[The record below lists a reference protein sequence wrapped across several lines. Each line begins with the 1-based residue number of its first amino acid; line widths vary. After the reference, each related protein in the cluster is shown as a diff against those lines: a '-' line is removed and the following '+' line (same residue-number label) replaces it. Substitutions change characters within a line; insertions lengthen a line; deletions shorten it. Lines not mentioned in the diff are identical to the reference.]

1 MEGWKKVK
9 HKTTLHFLAERNRRY
24 IPGLI
29 LLTLLEVARAYLGVE
44 FAMVTRQVI
53 DCAQGG
59 SAEKLTRAALLLA
72 AVVAGIMVLYAS
84 AQYLRG
90 WLRATL
96 DREWKTRLSHKLLH
110 GDYATVS
117 AYHSGEL
124 VNRLTSD
131 VEAVNGGV
139 IALIPNVAALLTR
152 LVSAVWMMATME
164 PTFTLLAVACGLV
177 VIGATGF
184 FRQRLKTL
192 HKQMQ
197 EANGKVNG
205 FVQEI
210 MEKLLAVQAMSVEAE
225 TEAREKK
232 ILDSRWKLQMRQQRF
247 SIMGTTGMY
256 LACYLLEGA
265 ALVWCALRL
274 MQGEISFG
282 TLTAV
287 VQLTGQLEGPILNF
301 SGYIPQYVA
310 MLASAERLMELEE
323 ISGVPVQKRDVQTL
337 FGADTCI
344 EAEGLCFA
352 YDDTVVFDSACF
364 RLPLQG
370 SAAITGNSGIGKS
383 TLLKLLLGIYKPTS
397 GRLLLRAGAE
407 EIPLNAETRGLFAY
421 VPQGN
426 LLFSGTLREN
436 LLLTAPDA
444 TEQDMETAAFVSCMD
459 EYLPQLEHGFDTV
472 LGESGAGLSEGQAQ
486 RVSIARAVLSG
497 APVLLLDEATSALDA
512 VTEQRVLERLNA
524 LPGRV
529 CIAITHRPAALAL
542 SDRQMVI
549 ADGKITVQTLRKEE
563 KAWIR

>member
-96 DREWKTRLSHKLLH
+96 DREWKTRLSHTLLH

-197 EANGKVNG
+197 EANGKANG

-323 ISGVPVQKRDVQTL
+323 ISGVSVQKRDVQTL

-352 YDDTVVFDSACF
+352 YDDTTVFDSACF

-397 GRLLLRAGAE
+397 GRLLLRTGSE

-436 LLLTAPDA
+436 LLLTAILYSA
-444 TEQDMETAAFVSCMD
+444 
-459 EYLPQLEHGFDTV
+459 GV
-472 LGESGAGLSEGQAQ
+472 LTGSLIDFLG
-486 RVSIARAVLSG
+486 
-497 APVLLLDEATSALDA
+497 
-512 VTEQRVLERLNA
+512 
-524 LPGRV
+524 
-529 CIAITHRPAALAL
+529 
-542 SDRQMVI
+542 
-549 ADGKITVQTLRKEE
+549 
-563 KAWIR
+563 

>member
-1 MEGWKKVK
+1 MK

-197 EANGKVNG
+197 EANGKANG

-352 YDDTVVFDSACF
+352 YDDTVVFDSASF

-407 EIPLNAETRGLFAY
+407 EIPLNAETRSLFAY

-512 VTEQRVLERLNA
+512 ATEQRVLERLNA

>member
-1 MEGWKKVK
+1 MK

-197 EANGKVNG
+197 EANGKANG

-323 ISGVPVQKRDVQTL
+323 ISGVPIQKRDVQTL

-352 YDDTVVFDSACF
+352 YDDTTVFDSACF

-397 GRLLLRAGAE
+397 GQLLLRTGSE
-407 EIPLNAETRGLFAY
+407 EIPLNAETRSLFAY

>member
-1 MEGWKKVK
+1 MK

-96 DREWKTRLSHKLLH
+96 DREWKTRLSHTLLH

-124 VNRLTSD
+124 VNRLTSA

-197 EANGKVNG
+197 EANGKANG

-352 YDDTVVFDSACF
+352 YDDTTVFDSACF

>member
-1 MEGWKKVK
+1 MK

-197 EANGKVNG
+197 EANGKANG
-205 FVQEI
+205 FVQEM

-323 ISGVPVQKRDVQTL
+323 ISGVSVQKRDVQTL

-352 YDDTVVFDSACF
+352 YDDTTVFDSACF

>member
-1 MEGWKKVK
+1 MK

>member
-1 MEGWKKVK
+1 MK

-197 EANGKVNG
+197 EANGKANG

-323 ISGVPVQKRDVQTL
+323 ISDVSVQKRDVQTL

-352 YDDTVVFDSACF
+352 YDETTVFDSACF

-563 KAWIR
+563 KVWIR

>member
-1 MEGWKKVK
+1 MK

-197 EANGKVNG
+197 EANGKANG

-323 ISGVPVQKRDVQTL
+323 ISGVSVQKRDVQTL

-352 YDDTVVFDSACF
+352 YDDTTVFDSASF

-397 GRLLLRAGAE
+397 GQLLLRTGAE

>member
-1 MEGWKKVK
+1 MK

-96 DREWKTRLSHKLLH
+96 DREWKTRLSHTLLH

-352 YDDTVVFDSACF
+352 YDDTTVFDSACF

>member
-1 MEGWKKVK
+1 MK

-197 EANGKVNG
+197 EANGKANG

-323 ISGVPVQKRDVQTL
+323 ISGVSVQKWDVQTL

-352 YDDTVVFDSACF
+352 YDDTTVFDSACF

>member
-1 MEGWKKVK
+1 MK

-59 SAEKLTRAALLLA
+59 SAENLTRAALLLA

-197 EANGKVNG
+197 EANGKANG

-352 YDDTVVFDSACF
+352 YDDTTVFDSASF

-397 GRLLLRAGAE
+397 GQLLLRTGSE

>member
-1 MEGWKKVK
+1 MK

-59 SAEKLTRAALLLA
+59 SAEKMTRAALLLA

-197 EANGKVNG
+197 EANGKANG

-323 ISGVPVQKRDVQTL
+323 ISGASVQKRDVQTL
-337 FGADTCI
+337 LGADTCI

-352 YDDTVVFDSACF
+352 YDDTTVFDSASF

-397 GRLLLRAGAE
+397 GRLLLRTGSE

>member
-1 MEGWKKVK
+1 MK

-486 RVSIARAVLSG
+486 RVSFARAVLSG

>member
-1 MEGWKKVK
+1 MK

-96 DREWKTRLSHKLLH
+96 DREWKTRLSHTLLH

-323 ISGVPVQKRDVQTL
+323 ISGVSVQKRDVQTL

-352 YDDTVVFDSACF
+352 YDDTTVFDSACF

>member
-1 MEGWKKVK
+1 MK

-352 YDDTVVFDSACF
+352 YDDTTVFDSARF
-364 RLPLQG
+364 RLP
-370 SAAITGNSGIGKS
+370 S
-383 TLLKLLLGIYKPTS
+383 
-397 GRLLLRAGAE
+397 LR
-407 EIPLNAETRGLFAY
+407 EIPASEKVRCSSCCWGFTNQ
-421 VPQGN
+421 PQDGCC
-426 LLFSGTLREN
+426 S
-436 LLLTAPDA
+436 
-444 TEQDMETAAFVSCMD
+444 EQ
-459 EYLPQLEHGFDTV
+459 
-472 LGESGAGLSEGQAQ
+472 
-486 RVSIARAVLSG
+486 
-497 APVLLLDEATSALDA
+497 
-512 VTEQRVLERLNA
+512 
-524 LPGRV
+524 GRKKS
-529 CIAITHRPAALAL
+529 R
-542 SDRQMVI
+542 
-549 ADGKITVQTLRKEE
+549 
-563 KAWIR
+563 

>member
-1 MEGWKKVK
+1 MK

-29 LLTLLEVARAYLGVE
+29 LLTVLEVARAYLGVE

-53 DCAQGG
+53 DCAKGG

-323 ISGVPVQKRDVQTL
+323 ISGVSVQKRDVQTL

-397 GRLLLRAGAE
+397 GRLLLRAGSE

>member
-1 MEGWKKVK
+1 MK

-29 LLTLLEVARAYLGVE
+29 LLTVLEVARAYLGVE

-197 EANGKVNG
+197 EANGKANG

-301 SGYIPQYVA
+301 SSYIPQYVA

-323 ISGVPVQKRDVQTL
+323 ISGASVQKRDVQTL
-337 FGADTCI
+337 LGADTCI

-352 YDDTVVFDSACF
+352 YDDTTVFDSASF

-397 GRLLLRAGAE
+397 GRLLLRTGSE

>member
-1 MEGWKKVK
+1 MK

-197 EANGKVNG
+197 EANGKANG

-247 SIMGTTGMY
+247 SIMGHHGHVSG
-256 LACYLLEGA
+256 LLPA
-265 ALVWCALRL
+265 
-274 MQGEISFG
+274 
-282 TLTAV
+282 
-287 VQLTGQLEGPILNF
+287 
-301 SGYIPQYVA
+301 
-310 MLASAERLMELEE
+310 
-323 ISGVPVQKRDVQTL
+323 
-337 FGADTCI
+337 
-344 EAEGLCFA
+344 
-352 YDDTVVFDSACF
+352 
-364 RLPLQG
+364 
-370 SAAITGNSGIGKS
+370 
-383 TLLKLLLGIYKPTS
+383 
-397 GRLLLRAGAE
+397 GRR
-407 EIPLNAETRGLFAY
+407 
-421 VPQGN
+421 
-426 LLFSGTLREN
+426 
-436 LLLTAPDA
+436 
-444 TEQDMETAAFVSCMD
+444 
-459 EYLPQLEHGFDTV
+459 
-472 LGESGAGLSEGQAQ
+472 GAGLVCAAADAGRNFLRYADRRGAADRPVGRADSELLRLYSSICGHARQ
-486 RVSIARAVLSG
+486 RG
-497 APVLLLDEATSALDA
+497 A
-512 VTEQRVLERLNA
+512 
-524 LPGRV
+524 
-529 CIAITHRPAALAL
+529 
-542 SDRQMVI
+542 
-549 ADGKITVQTLRKEE
+549 ADGAGRNFGRFRS
-563 KAWIR
+563 KAGRADALWGRYLH

>member
-1 MEGWKKVK
+1 MK

-96 DREWKTRLSHKLLH
+96 DREWKTRLSHTLLH

-232 ILDSRWKLQMRQQRF
+232 LLDSRWKLQMRQQRF

-323 ISGVPVQKRDVQTL
+323 ISGVSVQKRDVQTL

-352 YDDTVVFDSACF
+352 YDDTTVFDSACF

>member
-1 MEGWKKVK
+1 MK

-24 IPGLI
+24 IPGLV
-29 LLTLLEVARAYLGVE
+29 LLTVLEVARAYLGVE

-53 DCAQGG
+53 DCAQSG
-59 SAEKLTRAALLLA
+59 SAEKLAQAALLLA
-72 AVVAGIMVLYAS
+72 AVVAGIMALYAS

-110 GDYATVS
+110 GDYAAVS

-184 FRQRLKTL
+184 FRKRLKNL

-197 EANGKVNG
+197 EANGKANG

-310 MLASAERLMELEE
+310 MLASAERLIELEE

-352 YDDTVVFDSACF
+352 YDDTTVFDSACF

-397 GRLLLRAGAE
+397 GRLLLRTGAE

-436 LLLTAPDA
+436 LLLTAPGA

-512 VTEQRVLERLNA
+512 ATEQRVLERLNA

>member
-1 MEGWKKVK
+1 MK

-24 IPGLI
+24 IPGLV
-29 LLTLLEVARAYLGVE
+29 LLTILEVARAYLGVE

-53 DCAQGG
+53 DCAQSG
-59 SAEKLTRAALLLA
+59 SAEKLAQAALLLA
-72 AVVAGIMVLYAS
+72 AVVAGIMALYAS

-139 IALIPNVAALLTR
+139 IALIPNAAALLTR

-184 FRQRLKTL
+184 FRKRLKTL

-197 EANGKVNG
+197 EANGKANG

-310 MLASAERLMELEE
+310 MLASAERLIELEE
-323 ISGVPVQKRDVQTL
+323 ISGVPVQKRDAQTL

-352 YDDTVVFDSACF
+352 YDDTTVFDSACF

-397 GRLLLRAGAE
+397 GRLLLRTGAE

-436 LLLTAPDA
+436 LLLTAPGA

-512 VTEQRVLERLNA
+512 ATEQRVLERLNA

>member
-1 MEGWKKVK
+1 MK

-323 ISGVPVQKRDVQTL
+323 ISGVSVQKRDVQTL

-352 YDDTVVFDSACF
+352 YDDTTVFDSACF

>member
-1 MEGWKKVK
+1 MK

-24 IPGLI
+24 IPGLV

-96 DREWKTRLSHKLLH
+96 DRKWKTRLSHTLLH

-197 EANGKVNG
+197 EANGKANG

-352 YDDTVVFDSACF
+352 YDDTTVFDSACF

>member
-29 LLTLLEVARAYLGVE
+29 LLTVLEVARAYLGVE

-197 EANGKVNG
+197 EANGKANG

-247 SIMGTTGMY
+247 SIMGTTGM
-256 LACYLLEGA
+256 
-265 ALVWCALRL
+265 
-274 MQGEISFG
+274 
-282 TLTAV
+282 
-287 VQLTGQLEGPILNF
+287 
-301 SGYIPQYVA
+301 
-310 MLASAERLMELEE
+310 
-323 ISGVPVQKRDVQTL
+323 
-337 FGADTCI
+337 
-344 EAEGLCFA
+344 
-352 YDDTVVFDSACF
+352 
-364 RLPLQG
+364 
-370 SAAITGNSGIGKS
+370 
-383 TLLKLLLGIYKPTS
+383 
-397 GRLLLRAGAE
+397 
-407 EIPLNAETRGLFAY
+407 
-421 VPQGN
+421 
-426 LLFSGTLREN
+426 
-436 LLLTAPDA
+436 
-444 TEQDMETAAFVSCMD
+444 
-459 EYLPQLEHGFDTV
+459 
-472 LGESGAGLSEGQAQ
+472 
-486 RVSIARAVLSG
+486 
-497 APVLLLDEATSALDA
+497 
-512 VTEQRVLERLNA
+512 
-524 LPGRV
+524 
-529 CIAITHRPAALAL
+529 
-542 SDRQMVI
+542 
-549 ADGKITVQTLRKEE
+549 
-563 KAWIR
+563 

>member
-1 MEGWKKVK
+1 MK

-24 IPGLI
+24 IPGLV

-197 EANGKVNG
+197 EANGKANG

-323 ISGVPVQKRDVQTL
+323 ISGVSVQKRDVQTL

-352 YDDTVVFDSACF
+352 YDDTTVFDSACF

>member
-1 MEGWKKVK
+1 MK

-96 DREWKTRLSHKLLH
+96 DREWKTRLSHTLLH

-197 EANGKVNG
+197 EANGKANG
-205 FVQEI
+205 FVQEM

-323 ISGVPVQKRDVQTL
+323 ISGVSVQKRDVQTL

-352 YDDTVVFDSACF
+352 YDDTTVFDSACF

-397 GRLLLRAGAE
+397 GRLLLRTVSE

>member
-1 MEGWKKVK
+1 MK

-24 IPGLI
+24 TPGLI

-197 EANGKVNG
+197 EANGKANG

-323 ISGVPVQKRDVQTL
+323 ISGVSVQKRDVQTL

-352 YDDTVVFDSACF
+352 YDDTTVFDSASF

-397 GRLLLRAGAE
+397 GRLLLRTGSE

>member
-1 MEGWKKVK
+1 M
-9 HKTTLHFLAERNRRY
+9 
-24 IPGLI
+24 
-29 LLTLLEVARAYLGVE
+29 
-44 FAMVTRQVI
+44 
-53 DCAQGG
+53 
-59 SAEKLTRAALLLA
+59 
-72 AVVAGIMVLYAS
+72 
-84 AQYLRG
+84 
-90 WLRATL
+90 
-96 DREWKTRLSHKLLH
+96 
-110 GDYATVS
+110 
-117 AYHSGEL
+117 
-124 VNRLTSD
+124 
-131 VEAVNGGV
+131 EAVNGGV

-197 EANGKVNG
+197 EANGKANG

-323 ISGVPVQKRDVQTL
+323 ISGVSVQKRDVQTL

-352 YDDTVVFDSACF
+352 YDDTNVFDSASF

-370 SAAITGNSGIGKS
+370 SAAITGSSPMCRREICFSAAHCGK
-383 TLLKLLLGIYKPTS
+383 T
-397 GRLLLRAGAE
+397 
-407 EIPLNAETRGLFAY
+407 
-421 VPQGN
+421 
-426 LLFSGTLREN
+426 
-436 LLLTAPDA
+436 
-444 TEQDMETAAFVSCMD
+444 C
-459 EYLPQLEHGFDTV
+459 
-472 LGESGAGLSEGQAQ
+472 
-486 RVSIARAVLSG
+486 
-497 APVLLLDEATSALDA
+497 
-512 VTEQRVLERLNA
+512 
-524 LPGRV
+524 
-529 CIAITHRPAALAL
+529 C
-542 SDRQMVI
+542 
-549 ADGKITVQTLRKEE
+549 
-563 KAWIR
+563 

>member
-1 MEGWKKVK
+1 MK

-96 DREWKTRLSHKLLH
+96 DREWKTRLSHTLLH

-407 EIPLNAETRGLFAY
+407 EIPLNAETRSLFAY

-512 VTEQRVLERLNA
+512 MTEQRVLERLNA

>member
-1 MEGWKKVK
+1 MK

-197 EANGKVNG
+197 EANGKANG

-323 ISGVPVQKRDVQTL
+323 ISGVSVQKRDVQTL

-444 TEQDMETAAFVSCMD
+444 TEQDMKTAAFVSCMD

>member
-1 MEGWKKVK
+1 MK

-139 IALIPNVAALLTR
+139 IALIPNVAALLTL

-197 EANGKVNG
+197 EANGKANG

-352 YDDTVVFDSACF
+352 YDDTVVFDSASF

-407 EIPLNAETRGLFAY
+407 EIPLNAETRSLFAY

-512 VTEQRVLERLNA
+512 ATEQRVLERLNA

>member
-1 MEGWKKVK
+1 MK

-197 EANGKVNG
+197 EANGKANG

-352 YDDTVVFDSACF
+352 YDDTVVFDSASF

-383 TLLKLLLGIYKPTS
+383 TLLKLLLGIHKPTS
-397 GRLLLRAGAE
+397 GRLLLRTGSE